1 MSGPAIGVDLGG
13 TKIAAGLVDVDGT
26 LRTVETTPTPSDP
39 DRIPD
44 AVAELVDR
52 LRADETVVG
61 VGIGAAGF
69 VDADRA
75 TVRFAPN
82 IDWRDEP
89 LADQVAAQVDLPV
102 VVENDANAAAWG
114 EFRFGAGSDAQDLLF
129 ITLGTGVGGGIVH
142 AGALLR
148 GAHGMGA
155 EVGHLRVVPDGLECG
170 CGQRGCIE
178 QYASGSA
185 LVREARRHA
194 ASGAPEAEALAA
206 LARRD
211 VGIDGRGITSLA
223 HDGDA
228 LARRLLADVGRWTG
242 EAIASLVAILD
253 PAVIAVGGGVA
264 EAGDLVMEP
273 MSVAFSSHLTARAHR
288 PVPELRR
295 ASLGTD
301 AGIVGAADLSREA
314 GNG

>member
-1 MSGPAIGVDLGG
+1 MSAPAIGVDLGG
-13 TKIAAGLVDVDGT
+13 TKIAAGLVDADGT
-26 LRTVETTPTPSDP
+26 LRTVETTRTPSEP
-39 DRIPD
+39 AHIPQ

-89 LADQVAAQVDLPV
+89 LAAQVAALVDLPV

-129 ITLGTGVGGGIVH
+129 ITLGTGVGGGIVL
-142 AGALLR
+142 AGSLVR

-178 QYASGSA
+178 QYGSGTA

-194 ASGAPEAEALAA
+194 ASGAPEAAALAE

-211 VGIDGRGITSLA
+211 GGIDGRGVTSVA
-223 HDGDA
+223 REGDA
-228 LARRLLADVGRWTG
+228 LARRLLADAGRWTG

-288 PVPELRR
+288 TVPELRR

-314 GNG
+314 

>member
-13 TKIAAGLVDVDGT
+13 TKIAAGLVDPDGT
-26 LRTVETTPTPSDP
+26 MRRTETTPTPSDP
-39 DRIPD
+39 AQIPD
-44 AVAELVDR
+44 AVAELVGR
-52 LRADETVVG
+52 LTVDQTVVG

-82 IDWRDEP
+82 IEWRDEP
-89 LADQVAAQVDLPV
+89 LAERVAAQVDLPV

-114 EFRFGAGSDAQDLLF
+114 EFRFGAGSDVQDLLF
-129 ITLGTGVGGGIVH
+129 VTLGTGVGGGIVND
-142 AGALLR
+142 GALLR
-148 GAHGMGA
+148 GAYGMGA

-178 QYASGSA
+178 QYGSGTA

-194 ASGAPEAEALAA
+194 ASGAPEARALAD
-206 LARRD
+206 LASGDR
-211 VGIDGRGITSLA
+211 GIDGRGVTALA
-223 HDGDA
+223 QDGDP

-242 EAIASLVAILD
+242 EAIASLAAILD

-273 MSVAFSSHLTARAHR
+273 MAVAFASHLTARAHR
-288 PVPELRR
+288 VVPELRR

-314 GNG
+314 GHG

>member
-13 TKIAAGLVDVDGT
+13 TKIAAGLVDLDGT
-26 LRTVETTPTPSDP
+26 LRTVETTPTPSEP
-39 DRIPD
+39 GQIPD
-44 AVAELVDR
+44 AVAELVGR
-52 LRADETVVG
+52 LRVHEDVVG

-69 VDADRA
+69 IDADRA

-89 LADQVAAQVDLPV
+89 LAKQVSAQVDLPV

-142 AGALLR
+142 AGSLLR

-178 QYASGSA
+178 QYGSGTA
-185 LVREARRHA
+185 LVREATRHA
-194 ASGAPEAEALAA
+194 ASGAPEAAA
-206 LARRD
+206 LAELARGD
-211 VGIDGRGITSLA
+211 RGIEGRAVTSLA
-223 HDGDA
+223 RAGDP

-264 EAGDLVMEP
+264 EAGDLVMDP
-273 MSVAFSSHLTARAHR
+273 MAVAFSSHLTARAHR
-288 PVPELRR
+288 TVPRLRR

-314 GNG
+314 GHG

>member
-13 TKIAAGLVDVDGT
+13 TKIAAGLVDLDGT
-26 LRTVETTPTPSDP
+26 LRTVETTHTPCDP
-39 DRIPD
+39 GQIPD
-44 AVAELVDR
+44 AVAELVNR
-52 LRADETVVG
+52 LSAQQTVVS

-69 VDADRA
+69 IDADRA

-89 LADQVAAQVDLPV
+89 LAERVSAQVDLPV
-102 VVENDANAAAWG
+102 VVDNDANAAAWG
-114 EFRFGAGSDAQDLLF
+114 EFRFGAGSDVQDLLF
-129 ITLGTGVGGGIVH
+129 ITLGTGVGGGIVN

-178 QYASGSA
+178 QYGSGTA
-185 LVREARRHA
+185 LVREATRHA
-194 ASGAPEAEALAA
+194 GSGAPEAAALAA

-211 VGIDGRGITSLA
+211 EGIDGRAVT
-223 HDGDA
+223 A
-228 LARRLLADVGRWTG
+228 LARDGDPLACRLLADVGRWTG
-242 EAIASLVAILD
+242 EAIASLAAILD

-273 MSVAFSSHLTARAHR
+273 MVVALSSHLTARAHR
-288 PVPELRR
+288 TVPELRR
-295 ASLGTD
+295 ASLGTN

-314 GNG
+314 RHG